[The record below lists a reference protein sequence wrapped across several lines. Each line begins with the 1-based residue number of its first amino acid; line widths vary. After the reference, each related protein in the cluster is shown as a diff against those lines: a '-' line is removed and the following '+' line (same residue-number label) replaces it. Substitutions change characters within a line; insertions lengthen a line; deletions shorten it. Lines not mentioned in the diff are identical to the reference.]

1 MKALH
6 IHVGERAR
14 QHILQN
20 GLSPTDIRLVPA
32 AAGGPKGLMLTHLD
46 QHLFGDWLP
55 QGGHSVHLVGA
66 SIGAWRMA
74 TAAMPDPKRAFEAL
88 AHGYIHQH
96 IEPEAGRRMPSA
108 ARITA
113 GFINTLTD
121 FFGQDIDAL
130 ISHPRWRVHVL
141 TSRGRQILRHNTP
154 ARTAAG
160 FAGLALTNALSRKA
174 VGLFLERHVFS
185 SPGETL
191 PVPLRD
197 LPTQQLALSRDNFI
211 QIGRAHV

>member
-1 MKALH
+1 MKALQ

-74 TAAMPDPKRAFEAL
+74 TAAMPDPKRAFEPWPMA
-88 AHGYIHQH
+88 
-96 IEPEAGRRMPSA
+96 
-108 ARITA
+108 
-113 GFINTLTD
+113 
-121 FFGQDIDAL
+121 
-130 ISHPRWRVHVL
+130 
-141 TSRGRQILRHNTP
+141 TSTS
-154 ARTAAG
+154 T
-160 FAGLALTNALSRKA
+160 
-174 VGLFLERHVFS
+174 S
-185 SPGETL
+185 SPKQGAAC
-191 PVPLRD
+191 PR
-197 LPTQQLALSRDNFI
+197 R
-211 QIGRAHV
+211 RASQRGSSTR